1 MKKHLL
7 GICVALFIFCGLFYV
22 MPINFGTAKVGS
34 FVMPDATDCISYAYN
49 SNHLQKV
56 SFISCGYKT
65 NELATENFYK
75 SVSEGFRINKNL
87 KLIEQVEENKT
98 KKRAIVGFPF
108 ENKPSYRLIRKDGNQ
123 VTSVISNSLRHVKE
137 FEQQKFVK
145 FNEEE

>member
-7 GICVALFIFCGLFYV
+7 GICVALFIFGGFLFI
-22 MPINFGTAKVGS
+22 MPINFGTGISNKLS
-34 FVMPDATDCISYAYN
+34 IPDSVNCFSYSYN

-56 SFISCGYKT
+56 SVISCNYKT

-75 SVSEGFRINKNL
+75 IVNEGFEINKNL
-87 KLIEQVEENKT
+87 ELIEQVEENKT
-98 KKRAIVGFPF
+98 KKRAIAGFPF
-108 ENKPSYRLIRKDGNQ
+108 ENKPSYCLIRKDGNQ
-123 VTSVISNSLRHVKE
+123 VTRVISSSLRHLKE